1 MAWAFLIGVLTL
13 PVAEIMVWI
22 RVADAI
28 GGLATLALTVL
39 AILAGSVLLRHGGL
53 GMAFEVRARMARG
66 EPPGPAMFDGLCIAL
81 AGFLLL
87 LPGFISD
94 GMALLLMFQPVR
106 LLLLRGIIARVVVAG
121 PGMSGPE
128 MSGHGPTTQSGPT
141 IIDGEYEII
150 PPQAGP
156 SSPSDHK
163 RLEP

>member
-1 MAWAFLIGVLTL
+1 MAWAFLVGVLTL

-22 RVADAI
+22 KVSDAI
-28 GGLATLALTVL
+28 GGLATVALTVL

-53 GMAFEVRARMARG
+53 GMAWEVRARMERG
-66 EPPGPAMFDGLCIAL
+66 EPPGPAVFDGLCIAL

-94 GMALLLMFQPVR
+94 GMALLIMFRPVR
-106 LLLLRGIIARVVVAG
+106 ILLLRAIVSRVAVAEPGAGG
-121 PGMSGPE
+121 PGHAG
-128 MSGHGPTTQSGPT
+128 QSGPT

-150 PPQAGP
+150 PPENP
-156 SSPSDHK
+156 HVPPPDHK

>member
-1 MAWAFLIGVLTL
+1 MAWTFLIGVLTL

-22 RVADAI
+22 RVAENI
-28 GGLATLALTVL
+28 GGLATVALTVL
-39 AILAGSVLLRHGGL
+39 AIFAGSVLLRHGGL

-66 EPPGPAMFDGLCIAL
+66 EPPGPAVFDGLCIAL

-94 GMALLLMFQPVR
+94 AMALLLMFQSVR
-106 LLLLRGIIARVVVAG
+106 LLLLRAIAARMVASG
-121 PGMSGPE
+121 QGMGGQDKTGQGRATPSD
-128 MSGHGPTTQSGPT
+128 PT

-150 PPQAGP
+150 PPDGSP
-156 SSPSDHK
+156 ISPSGHK